1 MQSDGAKVRAFG
13 GSLTK
18 VGVEQLA
25 IAVRRP
31 AHSHTAT

>member
-25 IAVRRP
+25 IAIRP
-31 AHSHTAT
+31 RAHPHTAT